1 MDSVLNRNAVMKLA
15 QQAAA
20 SLGLT
25 KEKARPHELILALPL
40 SASDDTYT
48 FNLDAAIAE
57 KVLPEI
63 TKGLED
69 RNSFIVIGAAI
80 GFLPVPVIGGVE
92 YPTAAAIEYHADA
105 NVFSE
110 AAGTAILSEKQALE
124 SVHYGRISLKTN
136 EGVRLDKMPMLYFR
150 HVPQTQKG
158 TATANQFTGAEV
170 KPLGAAVRFGGGDD
184 NEVTISIKCKDK
196 TKIVGNASRKNY
208 LVVRLVGSIIMGST
222 TKTFTR

>member
-1 MDSVLNRNAVMKLA
+1 MEILNRNAVMKLA
-15 QQAAA
+15 QQAAS
-20 SLGLT
+20 SLGLA

-48 FNLDAAIAE
+48 FNLDAALAE
-57 KVLPEI
+57 KILPEI

-69 RNSFIVIGAAI
+69 RNSFIAI
-80 GFLPVPVIGGVE
+80 GGSVGILPVPIVGNVE
-92 YPTAAAIEYHADA
+92 YPTAAAIEYHPDV
-105 NVFSE
+105 NIFSE
-110 AAGTAILSEKQALE
+110 IAGTAILSEKQALE
-124 SVHYGRISLKTN
+124 SVYYGRISFKTN
-136 EGVRLDKMPMLYFR
+136 EGVRLDKMPMLHFR

-196 TKIVGNASRKNY
+196 TKIVGNASHKNY